1 VIDITNFNQP
11 QEKDEEMSDKT
22 NIFASDHNES
32 PAQVIRQTMSVS
44 VDDDGTPL
52 ISFATN
58 RGKGSG
64 AQVLPVEQYRDYVMA
79 LEGFAQNGIPESEDE
94 NLTAAETVRRTIRQD
109 DGQISFRVRSGK
121 GSKPAK
127 LDASDFTEVVELLRS
142 TIDAVEAAGDKLS
155 SSISEE

>member
-1 VIDITNFNQP
+1 
-11 QEKDEEMSDKT
+11 MSDKT

-44 VDDDGTPL
+44 LDDDGNPM

-64 AQVLPVEQYRDYVMA
+64 AQVLPVDEYRDYVMA
-79 LEGFAQNGIPESEDE
+79 LEGYAENGIPESEDE
-94 NLTAAETVRRTIRQD
+94 NLSAAETVRRTIRLD
-109 DGQISFRVRSGK
+109 EGQVSFRVRSGK

-127 LDASDFTEVVELLRS
+127 LAAADFTEVVELLRS
-142 TIDAVEAAGDKLS
+142 TVEAVEGAGQKLTAPS
-155 SSISEE
+155 DDLIEE

>member
-1 VIDITNFNQP
+1 
-11 QEKDEEMSDKT
+11 MSDKT

-44 VDDDGTPL
+44 VDDDGTPMV
-52 ISFATN
+52 IFATN

-64 AQVLPVEQYRDYVMA
+64 AQVLPVDQYRDYVMA
-79 LEGFAQNGIPESEDE
+79 LEGYSENGIPEAEDE
-94 NLTAAETVRRTIRQD
+94 NLSAAETVRRTIRQD

-127 LDASDFTEVVELLRS
+127 LGAEDFSEVVDLLRS
-142 TIDAVEAAGDKLS
+142 TVDAVENAGLKLS
-155 SSISEE
+155 APDLTGGNGEVDE

>member
-1 VIDITNFNQP
+1 
-11 QEKDEEMSDKT
+11 MSDKT

-52 ISFATN
+52 VSFATN

-64 AQVLPVEQYRDYVMA
+64 AQVLPVSEYRDYVMA
-79 LEGFAQNGIPESEDE
+79 LEGYAHNGIPESEED

-121 GSKPAK
+121 GAKPAK
-127 LDASDFTEVVELLRS
+127 LAAGDFSEVVDLLRS
-142 TIDAVEAAGDKLS
+142 TVEAVEAAGEKLS
-155 SSISEE
+155 APEITE

>member
-1 VIDITNFNQP
+1 
-11 QEKDEEMSDKT
+11 MSDKT

-44 VDDDGTPL
+44 IDDDGSPQV
-52 ISFATN
+52 SFATN

-64 AQVLPVEQYRDYVMA
+64 AQVLPVAEYRDYVMA
-79 LEGFAQNGIPESEDE
+79 LEGFAQNGIPESEED

-121 GSKPAK
+121 GAKPAK
-127 LDASDFTEVVELLRS
+127 LAASDFSEVVELLRS
-142 TIDAVEAAGDKLS
+142 TVEAVESAGQKLS
-155 SSISEE
+155 TPIE

>member
-1 VIDITNFNQP
+1 
-11 QEKDEEMSDKT
+11 MSDKT

-44 VDDDGTPL
+44 VDEDGNPL
-52 ISFATN
+52 VSFATN

-64 AQVLPVEQYRDYVMA
+64 AQVLPVEEYRDYVMA
-79 LEGFAQNGIPESEDE
+79 LEGYAQNGIPESEDE
-94 NLTAAETVRRTIRQD
+94 NLSAAETVRRTIRLD

-127 LDASDFTEVVELLRS
+127 LGAGDFSEVVELLRS
-142 TIDAVEAAGDKLS
+142 TVDAVEAAGSKLS
-155 SSISEE
+155 SPADELIEE

>member
-1 VIDITNFNQP
+1 
-11 QEKDEEMSDKT
+11 MSDKT

-44 VDDDGTPL
+44 VDEDGKPL
-52 ISFATN
+52 VSFATN

-64 AQVLPVEQYRDYVMA
+64 AQVLPVEEYRDYVMA
-79 LEGFAQNGIPESEDE
+79 LEGYAQNGIPESEDE
-94 NLTAAETVRRTIRQD
+94 NLSAAETVRRTIRLD

-127 LDASDFTEVVELLRS
+127 LGAGDFSEVVELLRS
-142 TIDAVEAAGDKLS
+142 TVDAVEAAGSKLS
-155 SSISEE
+155 SPADELIEE